1 MVRKQDAR
9 RSTRAKLANQSSIKN
24 RKRFLETSKRD
35 SLTNK
40 ATFAN
45 ELNWLLGEEDIFADD
60 VFHGNTTW
68 EPSELVSQALI
79 WSLQETKYV
88 TDAFEYSLKFC
99 DKLGMKQTAK
109 TYPRFMNALTRYNVL
124 SARVRSRVQ
133 QCAEEAGG
141 RFWRDNDWVLFAFD
155 GSRVSVP
162 RTVSNENAFCAAN
175 YGNGITA
182 KYRKKKTK
190 GMRRTK
196 NEKAKAQPQGPQIWV
211 TMVWHMGLRLPWTW
225 RLGPSN
231 SSERRH
237 VEDIL
242 NTEQFPKK
250 TLFCG
255 DAGFVG
261 FPLWT
266 QLMLAKAEFLVRVGG
281 NVSLL
286 SEHANIERLKDN
298 VVLCWP
304 KDKMKSGDKPLR
316 LRLVKVKIGKTTMWM
331 VTSVLDRKKLSIKQ
345 IIRYYKMRWGIE
357 VEFRGLKQT
366 QDNHKLCCRNSEN
379 ATAELEWSI
388 LAMTTA
394 ELLALRRQIP
404 KKRKKN
410 EDREYRV
417 TDRSLAE
424 TVRAIRSSL
433 TSPNDIPEPGKGLVD
448 QLAKAIV
455 QRYNNTTDKKSRYRP
470 SNPDKK
476 PLKDPD
482 LRKINASERK
492 KLRELD
498 MKIAA

>member
-1 MVRKQDAR
+1 M
-9 RSTRAKLANQSSIKN
+9 
-24 RKRFLETSKRD
+24 
-35 SLTNK
+35 
-40 ATFAN
+40 
-45 ELNWLLGEEDIFADD
+45 
-60 VFHGNTTW
+60 
-68 EPSELVSQALI
+68 
-79 WSLQETKYV
+79 
-88 TDAFEYSLKFC
+88 
-99 DKLGMKQTAK
+99 
-109 TYPRFMNALTRYNVL
+109 
-124 SARVRSRVQ
+124 RSRVQ
-133 QCAEEAGG
+133 QCAEEVGG
-141 RFWRDNDWVLFAFD
+141 RFWRENDWVLFAFD

-162 RTVSNENAFCAAN
+162 RTVSNEDAFCAAN
-175 YGNGITA
+175 YGNGTTA

-190 GMRRTK
+190 GMRRTR
-196 NEKAKAQPQGPQIWV
+196 NEKAKAQPQGPQIWI

-266 QLMLAKAEFLVRVGG
+266 QLMLAKAEF
-281 NVSLL
+281 
-286 SEHANIERLKDN
+286 
-298 VVLCWP
+298 
-304 KDKMKSGDKPLR
+304 
-316 LRLVKVKIGKTTMWM
+316 
-331 VTSVLDRKKLSIKQ
+331 
-345 IIRYYKMRWGIE
+345 
-357 VEFRGLKQT
+357 RGLKQT

-379 ATAELEWSI
+379 AKAELEWSI
-388 LAMTTA
+388 LAVAAA

-410 EDREYRV
+410 DDREYRV

-448 QLAKAIV
+448 QLAEAIV
-455 QRYNNTTDKKSRYRP
+455 QRYKNKTDKKSRYRP
-470 SNPDKK
+470 PNPDKK
-476 PLKDPD
+476 PLKDPEV
-482 LRKINASERK
+482 RKINAPERK
-492 KLRELD
+492 RLRELD